1 MGWEWGGDDDD
12 NFVKHLIDTMNRKRQ
27 PDTIPSQN

>member
-1 MGWEWGGDDDD
+1 MVVVVVVERD
-12 NFVKHLIDTMNRKRQ
+12 NFVKHLIDTMKRKRQ